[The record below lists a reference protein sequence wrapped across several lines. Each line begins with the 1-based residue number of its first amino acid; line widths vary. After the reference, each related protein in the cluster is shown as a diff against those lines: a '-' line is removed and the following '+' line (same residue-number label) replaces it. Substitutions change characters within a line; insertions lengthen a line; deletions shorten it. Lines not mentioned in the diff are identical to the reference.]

1 MPYSRNYQPLLA
13 LLLTLTPLLAQALP
27 EDRNKPIQL
36 EADRGQLDQRTGT
49 SIYEGNV
56 VIIQG
61 SLHLKADN
69 ATIYTKD
76 GQFQRIEATGKP
88 ATWRYK
94 VTADKEELQGSGPY
108 VDYDVTK
115 NLMTMRGA
123 NSKVTQGA
131 DIFSGD
137 HIEYDTSTDLVKARG
152 ENGSRIQ
159 IVIQPK
165 SPYTET
171 KPQPAPPAKAQP
183 R

>member
-1 MPYSRNYQPLLA
+1 MPYFCKLISPFALLA
-13 LLLTLTPLLAQALP
+13 LAPALALALP
-27 EDRNKPIQL
+27 DDRNKPIQL

-49 SIYEGNV
+49 SVYEGNV
-56 VIIQG
+56 IIIQG
-61 SLHLKADN
+61 SLHLTADT
-69 ATIYTKD
+69 ATVYTKD

-88 ATWRYK
+88 ATWRYR
-94 VTADKEELQGSGPY
+94 VSAEKEELHGVGPY

-131 DIFSGD
+131 DVFTGD
-137 HIEYDTSTDLVKARG
+137 YIEYDTSTDLVKAKG

-171 KPQPAPPAKAQP
+171 KTGPASPPARTPP